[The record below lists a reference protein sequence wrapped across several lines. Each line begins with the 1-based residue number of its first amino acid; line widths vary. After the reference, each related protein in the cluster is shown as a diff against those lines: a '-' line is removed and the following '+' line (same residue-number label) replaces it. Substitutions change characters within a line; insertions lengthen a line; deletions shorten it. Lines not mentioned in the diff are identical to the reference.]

1 MKRVIGVGLL
11 GVLVLSMM
19 VSCEPENENKSS
31 LKNYTETAFGM
42 NLEMVYVQG
51 GTFEMGATAEQDED
65 AFYEEYPVR
74 TIKLDGYY
82 IGKYELTQAQWKAVM
97 GTSLREQR
105 DKANPAWGIYG
116 EGDSYPMGYVS
127 WEEAREFCQKLS
139 EATGRRYML
148 PTEAQWEYAARGGNK
163 SRHYKYAGGNNIDE
177 VAWYKENSDN
187 TAHSVGTK
195 KANELGCYDMSGNVM
210 EWCSDWYG
218 RYVKNDTVNPQ
229 GPARGT
235 YRVHRVCSW
244 LWEAKYLRVSSRS
257 VDTATGRF
265 FDVGF
270 RVACSL

>member
-31 LKNYTETAFGM
+31 LRNYTETAFGM

-82 IGKYELTQAQWKAVM
+82 IGKYELTQAQWEAVM
-97 GTSLREQR
+97 GTRLREQR
-105 DKANPAWGIYG
+105 DKANPAWGFYG
-116 EGDSYPMGYVS
+116 EWANYPMGYVS

-139 EATGRRYML
+139 EATGKRYIL

-163 SRHYKYAGGNNIDE
+163 SRHYKYAGSNNIDE
-177 VAWYKENSDN
+177 VAWYKENGDN
-187 TAHSVGTK
+187 ISHPVGTK

-210 EWCSDWYG
+210 EWCLDWYG

-235 YRVHRVCSW
+235 YRVHRGCSW

-265 FDVGF
+265 YDVGF